1 MSKIKLKQ
9 LIKEELLKEFE
20 KPTSTASTSSD
31 VKNLNRAQQASTSL
45 QNRAKSIN
53 TIQEFP
59 GSFEVW
65 FKSLGFQPGKVSKTV
80 IRNEVEK
87 VLTKL
92 GYK

>member
-1 MSKIKLKQ
+1 MNKTELKQ
-9 LIKEELLKEFE
+9 LIKEELLKELGNSI
-20 KPTSTASTSSD
+20 PATNLPSD
-31 VKNLNRAQQASTSL
+31 VKNLNRTQQASTSL

-59 GSFEVW
+59 GSFEAW

-80 IRNEVEK
+80 IRTEVDK